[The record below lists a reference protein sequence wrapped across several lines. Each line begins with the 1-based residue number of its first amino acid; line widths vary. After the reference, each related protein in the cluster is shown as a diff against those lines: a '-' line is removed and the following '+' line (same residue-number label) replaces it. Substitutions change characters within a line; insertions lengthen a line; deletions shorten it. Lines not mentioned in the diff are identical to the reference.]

1 MAQQENVQQ
10 EVKLTINDLIY
21 AQVKDLGKRMDRLET
36 RMDRI
41 ENRLD
46 TTRQEFN
53 ARLDKVDA
61 RIDKLDE
68 RIDKLSE
75 KIDGLRRDMNTS
87 TNHGQIANI
96 STIGIA
102 IAVIYSLLH

>member
-10 EVKLTINDLIY
+10 EVKITINDLIY
-21 AQVKDLGKRMDRLET
+21 TQVKDLGKRMDRLEN
-36 RMDRI
+36 RMDKIDARI
-41 ENRLD
+41 
-46 TTRQEFN
+46 
-53 ARLDKVDA
+53 DKLDA

-68 RIDKLSE
+68 RIDKLAD

-102 IAVIYSLLH
+102 IAVIYSLLR

>member
-1 MAQQENVQQ
+1 MSQQENVQQ
-10 EVKLTINDLIY
+10 EVKITINDLIY
-21 AQVKDLGKRMDRLET
+21 TQVKDLGKRMDRLEN
-36 RMDRI
+36 RMDKIDARI
-41 ENRLD
+41 
-46 TTRQEFN
+46 
-53 ARLDKVDA
+53 DKLDA

-68 RIDKLSE
+68 RIDKLAD

-102 IAVIYSLLH
+102 IAVIYSLLR

>member
-10 EVKLTINDLIY
+10 EVKITISDLIY
-21 AQVKDLGKRMDRLET
+21 TQVKDLGKRMDRLEN
-36 RMDRI
+36 RMDKIDARI
-41 ENRLD
+41 
-46 TTRQEFN
+46 
-53 ARLDKVDA
+53 DKLDA

-68 RIDKLSE
+68 RIDKLAE

-102 IAVIYSLLH
+102 IAVIYSLLR